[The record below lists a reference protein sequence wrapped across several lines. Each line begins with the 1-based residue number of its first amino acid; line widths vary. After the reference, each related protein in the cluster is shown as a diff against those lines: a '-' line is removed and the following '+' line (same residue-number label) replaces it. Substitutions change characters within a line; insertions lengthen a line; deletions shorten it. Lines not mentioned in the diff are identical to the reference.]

1 MFILQ
6 EDLKQ
11 NKSIDEIEDEIEI
24 VEEEFL
30 EDFPDDEIETDII
43 KDKNEKSIAY
53 EILMFIRDLAFMLVI
68 FGLFTTFIADRTSV
82 IGDSME
88 PNIHDGDYFILNKIS
103 YRFSEPERFDIVVFP
118 YNNGQ
123 SNYIKR
129 IIGLPGEKIEVKTDG
144 QIYINDKVL
153 DEQFGVEIIRIIG
166 DQPFPIIIPDNEY
179 FVMGDNRNDSSDS
192 RYQDVGTIPKADIIG
207 KAGIRIW
214 PLSDFG
220 TVE

>member
-1 MFILQ
+1 
-6 EDLKQ
+6 
-11 NKSIDEIEDEIEI
+11 
-24 VEEEFL
+24 
-30 EDFPDDEIETDII
+30 
-43 KDKNEKSIAY
+43 
-53 EILMFIRDLAFMLVI
+53 MFIRDLAFMLVI

>member
-1 MFILQ
+1 MQ